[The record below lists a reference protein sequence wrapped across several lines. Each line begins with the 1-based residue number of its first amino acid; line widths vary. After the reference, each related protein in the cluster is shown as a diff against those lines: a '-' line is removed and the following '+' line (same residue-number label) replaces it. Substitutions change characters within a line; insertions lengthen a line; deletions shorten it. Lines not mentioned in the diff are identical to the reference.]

1 MLNWDD
7 LKFFLAVCRAGSVR
21 AAASQLGVN
30 HTTVSRRIN
39 SFEKELG
46 QRLFERSSKGY
57 VKTKL
62 AEEIYNEASYLEER
76 LSSVERKVVGQD
88 DVLSG
93 EIRVTLPD
101 LLGIDLLMPGIAEFV
116 KKYPKIEIDMVDS
129 VKELN
134 LANREADVAF
144 RIVKAPPEYLIGRK
158 LAVIHRA
165 CYISKRFA
173 KQMLDPEWLAQQNWI
188 GWTDKARKPVGLL
201 AKAYP
206 KFESKHKISN
216 GSLQKEACRNGMG
229 ISILPC
235 FKGDLDEQLVR
246 IPPYV
251 AEAKFDLWI
260 LSHPDMRKNKKIQ
273 TFVRFM
279 TEYVTEQKEL
289 IEGRAYT
296 PASHDEQ
303 N

>member
-21 AAASQLGVN
+21 AAANQLGVN

-39 SFEKELG
+39 SFEKEMG

-57 VKTKL
+57 IRTKL
-62 AEEIYNEASYLEER
+62 AEEIFNEASYLEER

-88 DVLSG
+88 AVLSG

-116 KKYPKIEIDMVDS
+116 SKYPNIEIDMVDS

-144 RIVKAPPEYLIGRK
+144 RIVKEPPEYLIGRK

-165 CYISKRFA
+165 CYISKA
-173 KQMLDPEWLAQQNWI
+173 CKDAMLDPEWLSQQNWI
-188 GWTDKARKPVGLL
+188 GWTDKQRRPVGVL
-201 AKAYP
+201 AREYP
-206 KFESKHKISN
+206 KFTSKHKISN
-216 GSLQKEACRNGMG
+216 GNLQREACRLGMG

-235 FKGDLDEQLVR
+235 FKGDIDAGLVR
-246 IPPYV
+246 VPPYLS
-251 AEAKFDLWI
+251 EAKYDLWI
-260 LSHPDMRKNKKIQ
+260 LSHPDMRQNKKIQ

-279 TEYVTEQKEL
+279 TEFVSNQKAL
-289 IEGRAYT
+289 IEGEMFEK
-296 PASHDEQ
+296 DLV
-303 N
+303 

>member
-7 LKFFLAVCRAGSVR
+7 LKFFLAVCRTGSVR
-21 AAASQLGVN
+21 AAANQLGVN

-39 SFEKELG
+39 GFEKELG

-62 AEEIYNEASYLEER
+62 ADDIFNEASYLEER

-116 KKYPKIEIDMVDS
+116 RKYPSIEIDIVAS
-129 VKELN
+129 TKELN

-144 RIVKAPPEYLIGRK
+144 RIVKNPPEYLIGRK
-158 LAVIHRA
+158 LAVIHRS
-165 CYISKRFA
+165 CYMSREFQHK
-173 KQMLDPEWLAQQNWI
+173 MLDPDWLAQQNWI
-188 GWTDKARKPVGLL
+188 GWTDKERRPVGIL
-201 AKAYP
+201 AREYP
-206 KFESKHKISN
+206 RFESKHKISN
-216 GSLQKEACRNGMG
+216 GNLQREACRNGMG
-229 ISILPC
+229 VSILPC
-235 FKGDLDEQLVR
+235 FKGDIDDKLVR
-246 IPPYV
+246 IPPYLS
-251 AEAKFDLWI
+251 EAKYNLWI
-260 LSHPDMRKNKKIQ
+260 LSHPDMRQNKKLQ

-279 TEYVTEQKEL
+279 TDYVSQQKDL
-289 IEGRAYT
+289 IEGRYFVKA
-296 PASHDEQ
+296 
-303 N
+303 